1 MTDVVETPRP
11 ATVAEA
17 FANTAKAL
25 EQFNI
30 ERIRVEGLS
39 RSSNGTRCRKHDT
52 NNTEK
57 EEDVRTLTE
66 QAFMR
71 EFVFQSRPCVI
82 LGALEE
88 WPAMQRWRSD
98 RYLFDLD
105 GHLSGVCRETDDA
118 AALSSEETAA
128 TGDVAVVFKNNDH
141 VSSIDSTHLRER
153 EEAKD
158 GLKRVTVALTPNG
171 RADAVTYVTY
181 QGTRE
186 EGKEKDDDDDDGEK
200 DKVEEELFVK
210 TEKLF
215 MAAAEIRA
223 TLPELY
229 HLLRKNP
236 LYPPVRPVF
245 VDLRHPTPVVAYAQM
260 QNNCLEVEYQH
271 LHGDICPELDRFG
284 ERVFGEPHEAANV
297 WFGTPA
303 SVSSMHQD
311 WVENLY
317 AVVRGV
323 KEFIL
328 IPPWEGVFVPKPEL
342 PSAAFSVQR
351 QDGVNG
357 YVFSDTPV
365 RDGLTIPWMDVEFT
379 PAALEDVSLMPTNM
393 QDRLHPLVV
402 YVQPGEVLYLPAM
415 WLHRVAQHADDT
427 DRLARETQ
435 LTSSLQCAQDPPLP
449 LIAAVNYWYDMSF
462 TNPAV
467 VMLREFGLL
476 L

>member
-1 MTDVVETPRP
+1 MTDVVEAPRP

-17 FANTAKAL
+17 FASTAKAL

-39 RSSNGTRCRKHDT
+39 CKSGSTHCRKHDK
-52 NNTEK
+52 NNMEK

-82 LGALEE
+82 VGALED
-88 WPAMQRWRSD
+88 WPAMQRWRDD

-105 GHLSGVCRETDDA
+105 GHLSGVRRETDDA
-118 AALSSEETAA
+118 AAPSSEETAA
-128 TGDVAVVFKNNDH
+128 TVDVAFVPKNNDH
-141 VSSIDSTHLRER
+141 DSSDDSTHPRER
-153 EEAKD
+153 EEEKD

-181 QGTRE
+181 QGTRK
-186 EGKEKDDDDDDGEK
+186 EGREDDVDGEK
-200 DKVEEELFVK
+200 DNVEEHFIK

-229 HLLRKNP
+229 HLLRENP

-245 VDLRHPTPVVAYAQM
+245 VDLRRPAPVVAYAQM

-271 LHGDICPELDRFG
+271 LHGDVPPELDRFG

-328 IPPWEGVFVPKPEL
+328 LPPWEGVFVPKPEL

-351 QDGVNG
+351 KDGVNG
-357 YVFSDTPV
+357 YVFSGTPV
-365 RDGLTIPWMDVEFT
+365 HDGLTIPWMDVEFT

-393 QDRLHPLVV
+393 QERLHPLVV

-435 LTSSLQCAQDPPLP
+435 LTSSLQSAQDPPLP

>member
-1 MTDVVETPRP
+1 MSHAAGEPRP

-17 FANTAKAL
+17 FANTARAL
-25 EQFNI
+25 DQFSI

-39 RSSNGTRCRKHDT
+39 RSSRSGTRGER
-52 NNTEK
+52 EAEQ
-57 EEDVRTLTE
+57 EEVRTLTE

-82 LGALEE
+82 VGALED
-88 WPAMQRWRSD
+88 WPAMRRWRD
-98 RYLFDLD
+98 DAYLFDLD
-105 GHLSGVCRETDDA
+105 GHFARGRQGTAEAAAPPKDDA
-118 AALSSEETAA
+118 DALADAS
-128 TGDVAVVFKNNDH
+128 GPRP
-141 VSSIDSTHLRER
+141 RER
-153 EEAKD
+153 EATD
-158 GLKRVTVALTPNG
+158 DVRRVTVALTPNG
-171 RADAVTYVTY
+171 RADAVTYVTHR
-181 QGTRE
+181 GAPKAE
-186 EGKEKDDDDDDGEK
+186 ADASSAEDA
-200 DKVEEELFVK
+200 VV

-215 MAAAEIRA
+215 MCAAEVRA

-229 HLLRKNP
+229 QLLCANP
-236 LYPPVRPVF
+236 AHPPVRPVF
-245 VDLRHPTPVVAYAQM
+245 VDLRRPAPVVAYAQM

-271 LHGDICPELDRFG
+271 LHGDISTALDRFG
-284 ERVFGEPHEAANV
+284 ERVFGGPHEAANV

-328 IPPWEGVFVPKPEL
+328 IPPWEGAFVPKPEL
-342 PSAAFSVQR
+342 PSAAFAVR
-351 QDGVNG
+351 REDGEGGEGGEGG
-357 YVFSDTPV
+357 YAFAGAPV
-365 RDGLTIPWMDVEFT
+365 RDGLTVPWMDVEFT
-379 PAALEDVSLMPTNM
+379 PAAVEDAALLPANLRE
-393 QDRLHPLVV
+393 RLHPLVA

-415 WLHRVAQHADDT
+415 WLHRVAQHADED
-427 DRLARETQ
+427 DRRARENPPAD
-435 LTSSLQCAQDPPLP
+435 AQRPPLP
-449 LIAAVNYWYDMSF
+449 LIAAVNYWYEMNF

>member
-1 MTDVVETPRP
+1 MADAAAGPRP
-11 ATVAEA
+11 TTVAEA
-17 FANTAKAL
+17 FTNTARAL
-25 EQFNI
+25 EQFSI

-39 RSSNGTRCRKHDT
+39 CGRRSGSRGPER
-52 NNTEK
+52 EA
-57 EEDVRTLTE
+57 EEDEGVRTLTE

-82 LGALEE
+82 VGALED
-88 WPAMQRWRSD
+88 WPAMQRWRD
-98 RYLFDLD
+98 DTYLFDLD
-105 GHLSGVCRETDDA
+105 GHFESVRRGTEEV
-118 AALSSEETAA
+118 AALSNGTTAA
-128 TGDVAVVFKNNDH
+128 TAVVDSPLKDEEH
-141 VSSIDSTHLRER
+141 DLSDDSTQPHAD
-153 EEAKD
+153 EEED
-158 GLKRVTVALTPNG
+158 GLRRVTVALTPNG

-181 QGTRE
+181 QGTKT
-186 EGKEKDDDDDDGEK
+186 KEDGEEASTA
-200 DKVEEELFVK
+200 EEAVV

-215 MAAAEIRA
+215 MSAAEIRA

-229 HLLRKNP
+229 QLLCANP
-236 LYPPVRPVF
+236 AHPPARPVF
-245 VDLRHPTPVVAYAQM
+245 VDLRRPAPVVAYAQM

-271 LHGDICPELDRFG
+271 LHDDIRVELDRFG
-284 ERVFGEPHEAANV
+284 ERVFGGPHEAANV

-328 IPPWEGVFVPKPEL
+328 IPPWEGMFVPKPEL
-342 PSAAFSVQR
+342 PSAAFAVQR
-351 QDGVNG
+351 EDEERG
-357 YVFSDTPV
+357 YSFAAAPV
-365 RDGLTIPWMDVEFT
+365 RDGLKLPWMDVEFT
-379 PAALEDVSLMPTNM
+379 PAAVEDAVLLPPNLRG
-393 QDRLHPLVV
+393 RLHPLVA

-415 WLHRVAQHADDT
+415 WLHRVAQHADVV
-427 DRLARETQ
+427 DRRARENHPARGEEA
-435 LTSSLQCAQDPPLP
+435 AQNPPLP
-449 LIAAVNYWYDMSF
+449 LIAAVNYWYEMNF